1 MAAALRSVGHED
13 RLSLVEHLT
22 ELRVRIVICLV
33 AFIGATALCMWKNQ
47 EVLDIL
53 NRPLSQTM
61 KSGHRDPI
69 QQGAGFDQAM
79 ARWLNEDAT
88 LSKRTAAAVD
98 DPSLSAALVA
108 HARES
113 EVVAKLAP

>member
-1 MAAALRSVGHED
+1 MATALRSVGHED

-22 ELRVRIVICLV
+22 ELRVRIVICIV
-33 AFIGATALCMWKNQ
+33 AFAGATALCMWKNQ

-88 LSKRTAAAVD
+88 LSKRTPPAGDGPGLRARAV
-98 DPSLSAALVA
+98 
-108 HARES
+108 
-113 EVVAKLAP
+113 